1 MPLRESREKAGKV
14 QICEPGY
21 LPVLCD
27 QKLPFKALTQS
38 AVSEMYWERSVSLRI
53 NAGFLLS
60 WTSRLN
66 LFYVLWRYTNEKENK
81 MVGSAA
87 CRNHVNGT
95 NNCIVPAFSQIFL
108 QWHFRIDSLLTV
120 TSSLRLFLIPSLSLF
135 IKKITCFV

>member
-95 NNCIVPAFSQIFL
+95 NNCICSRGHKGIGY
-108 QWHFRIDSLLTV
+108 
-120 TSSLRLFLIPSLSLF
+120 
-135 IKKITCFV
+135 ITQREQ